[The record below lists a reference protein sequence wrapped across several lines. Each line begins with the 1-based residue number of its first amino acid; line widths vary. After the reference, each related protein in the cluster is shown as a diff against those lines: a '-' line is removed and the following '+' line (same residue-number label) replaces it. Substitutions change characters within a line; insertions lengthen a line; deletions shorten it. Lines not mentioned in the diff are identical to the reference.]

1 MFPFNRQDHCSSNLI
16 MPYRTHSSRRG
27 TRDKLVSTQDH
38 DFPGFLPV
46 CMRSSR
52 GWSKSLAYPLLTAKY
67 PQKALMHETLSLHK
81 DNAYSKPNGVVI
93 APDTTTKYYARVQK
107 CLPSRVCK
115 GCTYWKLSFSSKN
128 PILQNTQIQIFQTQ
142 YQNLSQIFLK

>member
-1 MFPFNRQDHCSSNLI
+1 
-16 MPYRTHSSRRG
+16 MPGILVT
-27 TRDKLVSTQDH
+27 TRDLGQARVYPRPRLSR
-38 DFPGFLPV
+38 FLPV
-46 CMRSSR
+46 FKRSSR
-52 GWSKSLAYPLLTAKY
+52 GRSKSSGYPLLATNNSKV
-67 PQKALMHETLSLHK
+67 HSCTRLHRYI
-81 DNAYSKPNGVVI
+81 NCHLYSKTKGVVI
-93 APDTTTKYYARVQK
+93 VSKHHNKYYARVQK